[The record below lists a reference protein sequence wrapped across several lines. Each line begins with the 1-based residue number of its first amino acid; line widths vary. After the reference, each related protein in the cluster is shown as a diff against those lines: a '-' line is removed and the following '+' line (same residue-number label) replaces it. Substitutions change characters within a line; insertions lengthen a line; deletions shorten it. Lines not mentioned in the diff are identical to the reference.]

1 MNGENKKNI
10 ESNLFWG
17 DSNLPTFLKGDI
29 PSNLTQPTN
38 HQPIS
43 HGVSQRALASLSSAT
58 LAKSS
63 LERVPGVPTK
73 RRNVASFSPLP
84 GAMVLVFCCRGEGA
98 GSGRRGNG
106 GEVLN
111 EVFEV
116 WKPNL
121 FLFAQLAWGRDK
133 LKLVVKKNASTW
145 KIGNKI
151 ALL

>member
-1 MNGENKKNI
+1 MQKFVHQSIWYHSSLIMFQVLSSFKFVFFMLFKMNEENKKNI

-73 RRNVASFSPLP
+73 RRNVASFSLLP
-84 GAMVLVFCCRGEGA
+84 GAMGFCFVVGVKGPEVEGEA
-98 GSGRRGNG
+98 M
-106 GEVLN
+106 EV
-111 EVFEV
+111 
-116 WKPNL
+116 
-121 FLFAQLAWGRDK
+121 RC
-133 LKLVVKKNASTW
+133 
-145 KIGNKI
+145 
-151 ALL
+151 